1 MYKQYAEFVKEN
13 REKQEVKNNVKEVIV
28 APENVKSSATEDT
41 AAAKVGRKNEEK
53 SLERRES
60 TVGNDV
66 MISYSHQNRP
76 TMRKIKGTIS
86 VIIVAIEK
94 G

>member
-1 MYKQYAEFVKEN
+1 MYKQYAEFVNEN
-13 REKQEVKNNVKEVIV
+13 RQKQEVNKNVKEVIV
-28 APENVKSSATEDT
+28 APKNVKSPASDET
-41 AAAKVGRKNEEK
+41 AAVKVGRKDGDK